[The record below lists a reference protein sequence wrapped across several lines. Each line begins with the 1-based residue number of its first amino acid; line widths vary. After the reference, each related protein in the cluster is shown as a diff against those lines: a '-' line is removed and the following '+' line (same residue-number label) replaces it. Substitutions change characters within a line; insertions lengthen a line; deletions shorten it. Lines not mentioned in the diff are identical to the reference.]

1 MIDDQP
7 RQDPGTMAEATGG
20 ILAVGREAPGGTVQG
35 RGAGE
40 STNAPEAEAGKC
52 GPVVERRMSDALDI
66 GEIVPAVMQSILT
79 RMDEATR
86 RQRQHEAAER
96 RRRILAAARDF
107 QNQANRKYLT
117 KGRTRRL

>member
-1 MIDDQP
+1 
-7 RQDPGTMAEATGG
+7 
-20 ILAVGREAPGGTVQG
+20 
-35 RGAGE
+35 
-40 STNAPEAEAGKC
+40 
-52 GPVVERRMSDALDI
+52 MSDALDI